1 MILPDHDLPISKQA
15 KVLGIS
21 RSSVFY
27 QPRPLSDRDLAPM
40 KRIDWRH
47 LELPF
52 TGAKMLRGL
61 LSQEGFEVGR
71 RLWAPLCGKWTLRRR
86 LRQFRFERL
95 TNSKPRLCRGIL
107 TSVSTSQEVVNSN
120 LDFNFEQ
127 IMHTESFTKG
137 Y

>member
-1 MILPDHDLPISKQA
+1 MDVKTLHAKIRELTLENDLFENALTKARWLSARKMILPDHDLPISKQA

-71 RLWAPLCGKWTLRRR
+71 RLWAP
-86 LRQFRFERL
+86 
-95 TNSKPRLCRGIL
+95 
-107 TSVSTSQEVVNSN
+107 
-120 LDFNFEQ
+120 
-127 IMHTESFTKG
+127 
-137 Y
+137 